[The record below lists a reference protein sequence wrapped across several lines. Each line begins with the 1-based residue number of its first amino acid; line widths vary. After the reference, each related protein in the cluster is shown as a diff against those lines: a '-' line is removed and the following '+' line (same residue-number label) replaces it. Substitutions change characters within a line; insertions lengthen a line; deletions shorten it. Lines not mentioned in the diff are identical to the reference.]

1 LRRILTEVAPELTDR
16 LDKPVTKLRTTVV
29 RDDGTVALT
38 GTAVCY
44 TMMLTTGHPQDAPAR
59 PKAF

>member
-1 LRRILTEVAPELTDR
+1 VEVLEART
-16 LDKPVTKLRTTVV
+16 DKPVTKLRTTVV

-44 TMMLTTGHPQDAPAR
+44 TMTLTRGHPVTAGTGDHRRRDGRTGA
-59 PKAF
+59 